1 MRRIVVRDIR
11 GGLVSGR
18 FHQVETVAMA
28 VVLGTLY
35 EQRVLTAGWRRR
47 RQRPDS
53 AERWGRTR
61 RVRVGVDVYAEEIA
75 QRRARAMAGTS

>member
-1 MRRIVVRDIR
+1 MPEGLAMRRMVVRDRR

-28 VVLGTLY
+28 VVFGRWN
-35 EQRVLTAGWRRR
+35 EQRVFTAGWRRR

-61 RVRVGVDVYAEEIA
+61 RVRVGVDA
-75 QRRARAMAGTS
+75 